1 MVSVEREPWAGPDTE
16 AHRLVHQAQT
26 EVLAAARQLRRAARF
41 GSWTGPWTDTVEL
54 LRSVATGLRR
64 LEEIGGTDPA
74 EAAEWEPCHWCGRP
88 AGGRV
93 QGRPGHQRCA
103 ARHDAPASGTEPDA
117 AALTRFAR
125 AVHLRFPD
133 ATGQEIAEMF
143 TSAVADS
150 GAQATRPA
158 AATPALEYPELDGAE
173 AGDAHAPADNTAN
186 RSAATEFSSPAP
198 QADAADGQATET
210 QTGNAAEA
218 APEKPVRERETDPD
232 ERDLDELEIA
242 ARTIRHAD
250 AFPDATDADI
260 TVGLQ
265 LFHQELT
272 VSGTAVHLV
281 RSPAHSGRV
290 LYDRLVAVNGAKMK
304 APQAL
309 QSKKVWDITGPG
321 HARGEGLV
329 RPLGFVN
336 SDLAPQVGQWIT
348 QTDVN
353 AQYLAVVETP
363 LGDGEPQELDL
374 DAIRALSDA
383 ARADVLKSPGYAHV
397 AGKPDLSGAPV
408 WVRESLAHVTT
419 GSWVALP
426 VVAYLRKTHGIQLR
440 LDEIVYWGEGHRGPR
455 LRAWGRPVRT
465 AREKL
470 LSMGVESLPVLYAA
484 HLIKALYAGF
494 LGGETRSK
502 KHNRTADGEESGTL
516 RPDWNDMIVTMAR
529 LNVFRALDKF
539 AAPLEIAPLGGV
551 TDSLWWL
558 SDGPKPFT
566 PPEWEMPDNRQPG
579 KWKLDRHVQVTEQIV
594 AAHATGSQTQLNK
607 AIKDEWDRMKA
618 LQGDDR

>member
-1 MVSVEREPWAGPDTE
+1 MSEEREPWAGPDTE
-16 AHRLVHQAQT
+16 AHRLVHQAQA

-64 LEEIGGTDPA
+64 LEEIGGADPA
-74 EAAEWEPCHWCGRP
+74 EAAEWEPCYWCGRP
-88 AGGRV
+88 AGERV
-93 QGRPGHQRCA
+93 QGRSGHRRCA
-103 ARHDAPASGTEPDA
+103 VRAHDAPASGTEPDA
-117 AALTRFAR
+117 EALTRFAR
-125 AVHLRFPD
+125 AVQLRFPD

-150 GAQATRPA
+150 GTQATHLGA
-158 AATPALEYPELDGAE
+158 AALEGSETE
-173 AGDAHAPADNTAN
+173 AAAAPADTTAN
-186 RSAATEFSSPAP
+186 RSAATAEAASGQPAP
-198 QADAADGQATET
+198 QADAADGQATEA

-218 APEKPVRERETDPD
+218 APEEPARAQESGPD

-242 ARTIRHAD
+242 TRTIRHAD

-260 TVGLQ
+260 AVGLQ

-304 APQAL
+304 APEAL
-309 QSKKVWDITGPG
+309 RSEKVWAITGPG

-336 SDLAPQVGQWIT
+336 SELLPRVGQWIT

-374 DAIRALSDA
+374 AAIRALSDA
-383 ARADVLKSPGYAHV
+383 DREDVLKSPGYAHV

-408 WVRESLAHVTT
+408 WVRASLAHVTA

-440 LDEIVYWGEGHRGPR
+440 LDEIIYWGAGHRGPR

-470 LSMGVESLPVLYAA
+470 LGMGVESLPVLYAA
-484 HLIKALYAGF
+484 HLIKAVYAGF

-502 KHNRTADGEESGTL
+502 KHNRTADGEASGTL
-516 RPDWNDMIVTMAR
+516 RPDWNDMIVATAR

-558 SDGPKPFT
+558 ADNPEPFT
-566 PPEWEMPDNRQPG
+566 PAGWEMPDNRQPG
-579 KWKLDRHVQVTEQIV
+579 KWKLDRHVQVTEEIV
-594 AAHATGSQTQLNK
+594 AAHATGSQARLNQ
-607 AIKDEWDRMKA
+607 AIKDEWDRMQA
-618 LQGDDR
+618 LRGDDR